1 MTTTLATRDI
11 RVNGRD
17 EAVEAETIDAL
28 LLAHG
33 LDPQG
38 RGIAVALNGAVLPRA
53 AWETTRL
60 SAGDAVEIVQ
70 AKQGG

>member
-1 MTTTLATRDI
+1 MTATLATRSI
-11 RVNGRD
+11 SVNGRS
-17 EAVEAETIDAL
+17 EAVEAETVAAL
-28 LLAHG
+28 LQAHG

-38 RGIAVALNGAVLPRA
+38 RGLAVALNGAVVPRA
-53 AWETTRL
+53 TWPTTRL